1 VFATTTPANNGS
13 QPDDALTYNSIAME
27 VMRRHRIPVNDL
39 GAFVVAGKLPMQ
51 GCHYPR
57 ESAEQ
62 LGKQVAGQILRILS
76 EPAR

>member
-1 VFATTTPANNGS
+1 
-13 QPDDALTYNSIAME
+13 
-27 VMRRHRIPVNDL
+27 VNDL